1 MREFINKVIIAAIAI
16 FAAIFWLNS
25 QGHGSLVDD
34 FLAETFPGISAPS
47 VQIEN
52 PINVD
57 LGEVAGAL
65 EEINVAGLREVDYD
79 REGQFGP
86 AWKDIDGNGCDT
98 RNDILAR
105 DLTDITLDKDDCTV
119 LTGTLVDPYTGETI
133 DFQRGV
139 KTSHKVQIDHIVP
152 LSTAART
159 GALDWSQDKRE
170 RFANDPV
177 NLIASDGPQNASKGD
192 KGPGDWMPPNKAF
205 HCDYVAMYINVVDEY
220 GLDIPPKDAKKSKSV
235 LESCS

>member
-1 MREFINKVIIAAIAI
+1 MQSGAVYSLTANQSPGEDDSGTAGDGASGILPDAHLVQKMNPYAHMRSMREFINKVIIAAIAI

-65 EEINVAGLREVDYD
+65 EEINVAGLREADYD

-133 DFQRGV
+133 DFQR
-139 KTSHKVQIDHIVP
+139 
-152 LSTAART
+152 
-159 GALDWSQDKRE
+159 
-170 RFANDPV
+170 
-177 NLIASDGPQNASKGD
+177 
-192 KGPGDWMPPNKAF
+192 
-205 HCDYVAMYINVVDEY
+205 
-220 GLDIPPKDAKKSKSV
+220 
-235 LESCS
+235 